1 MLLLAKKSRIVLY
14 LCGFF
19 LSMTGA
25 VIFGTL
31 LSGVI
36 IIVFQKGFDKQAIR
50 F

>member
-1 MLLLAKKSRIVLY
+1 MLLVEKKSRIVLY

-19 LSMTGA
+19 LSMIEA
-25 VIFGTL
+25 IIFGTL
-31 LSGVI
+31 PSGVI